1 MLDFKGPF
9 VRITLGHQP
18 SATTALKS
26 TPPCWI
32 VNMEPYPSRLRTFG
46 TGHSSSC
53 NPLPSS
59 WANQVIF
66 SVLYAHYIDV
76 LSFNKFNYPEHYG
89 LARKSDHF
97 MLRGNMLTS
106 HGMHSGQDGES

>member
-1 MLDFKGPF
+1 MLDCKHGAVSQSTANLWYRRVRGVLIGFASLYALAVILVMTPLIQTQF
-9 VRITLGHQP
+9 VMQ
-18 SATTALKS
+18 SS
-26 TPPCWI
+26 TFF
-32 VNMEPYPSRLRTFG
+32 L
-46 TGHSSSC
+46 
-53 NPLPSS
+53 
-59 WANQVIF
+59 ANQVIF